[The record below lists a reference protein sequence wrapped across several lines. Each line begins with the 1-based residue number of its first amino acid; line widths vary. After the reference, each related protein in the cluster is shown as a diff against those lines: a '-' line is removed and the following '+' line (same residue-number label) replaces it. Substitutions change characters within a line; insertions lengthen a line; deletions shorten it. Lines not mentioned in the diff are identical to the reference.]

1 MSHEITDNIAL
12 IDLDGTVAD
21 CDGSLREQQALLRS
35 PDEPPF
41 QDRYSGGEEPAY
53 IEARRKLI
61 QRQPGFWR
69 NLRPIPLGFTVVS
82 KLRDIGFNLH
92 VLTKGPK
99 GNGAAWGEKLSWSQE
114 YIPDALVT
122 VGSDKSLVYG
132 KILCDDYPEYFEKWL
147 KVRPRGL
154 VVCVAQP
161 WNIQYANAV
170 HPNVFRYDG
179 TNYDTLC
186 DRLQAAYDREAGK

>member
-1 MSHEITDNIAL
+1 MSHDITDNIAL

-21 CDGSLREQQALLRS
+21 CDGALQEQQALLRS

-41 QDRYSGGEEPAY
+41 QDRYSGGGEPAY

-69 NLRPIPLGFTVVS
+69 NLRPLTLGFQVVG

-99 GNGAAWGEKLSWSQE
+99 GNGAAWGEKLDWSRE
-114 YIPDALVT
+114 HIPDALVT

-132 KILCDDYPEYFEKWL
+132 KILVDDFPEYFEKWL
-147 KVRPRGL
+147 RVRPRGL
-154 VVCVAQP
+154 VVCVAQA
-161 WNIQYANAV
+161 WNIQYADDV

-179 TNYDTLC
+179 TNYEALC
-186 DRLQAAYDREAGK
+186 GRLQQAYNRDAGK